1 MTLESKILTVIVLIW
16 GWFLVFK
23 FKTFDKMAVNIEK
36 EQKPGKVGKFFI
48 SSTFFKFAYIFA
60 ALGAILVMIAS
71 K

>member
-1 MTLESKILTVIVLIW
+1 MTLESKIFTVIVLIW

-23 FKTFDKMAVNIEK
+23 FKTFDKMAMELEKKQNI
-36 EQKPGKVGKFFI
+36 GRIGKFFI

-71 K
+71 